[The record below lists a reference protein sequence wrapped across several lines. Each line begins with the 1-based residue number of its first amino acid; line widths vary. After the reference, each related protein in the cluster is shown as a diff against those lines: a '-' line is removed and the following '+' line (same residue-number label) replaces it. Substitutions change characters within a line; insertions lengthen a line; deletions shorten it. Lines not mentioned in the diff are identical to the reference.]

1 MSQVTSRAQL
11 ESASCLA
18 PGFPP
23 LLTENTS
30 APLATAA
37 LHRADPTKP
46 DPPTT
51 TTLAALD
58 AAAEHNAR
66 PTMFVFLW
74 RFFRLSFWMIED
86 LWGRFSNSQ
95 VFHGK
100 VEFDQPL
107 IFKRAGRGRGGVH

>member
-74 RFFRLSFWMIED
+74 RFFASRS
-86 LWGRFSNSQ
+86 G
-95 VFHGK
+95 
-100 VEFDQPL
+100 
-107 IFKRAGRGRGGVH
+107 

>member
-1 MSQVTSRAQL
+1 LSQVTSRAQL

-66 PTMFVFLW
+66 PTMFSPSGKASSGGKDATGPLVF
-74 RFFRLSFWMIED
+74 
-86 LWGRFSNSQ
+86 
-95 VFHGK
+95 VC
-100 VEFDQPL
+100 
-107 IFKRAGRGRGGVH
+107 